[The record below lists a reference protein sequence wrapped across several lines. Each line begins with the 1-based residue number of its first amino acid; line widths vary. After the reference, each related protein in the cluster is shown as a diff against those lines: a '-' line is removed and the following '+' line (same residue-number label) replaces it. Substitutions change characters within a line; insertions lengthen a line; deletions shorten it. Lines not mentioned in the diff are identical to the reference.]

1 MFVVVATSCRSWLDL
16 AKPDLWVSI
25 ALVSASK
32 LAILSAVAWSSP
44 AYVSIGNLYSEE
56 AGGSDRGGAESG
68 LTTALATPKVL
79 GVIKDSEE
87 EWST

>member
-44 AYVSIGNLYSEE
+44 A
-56 AGGSDRGGAESG
+56 
-68 LTTALATPKVL
+68 
-79 GVIKDSEE
+79 
-87 EWST
+87 